1 MIVKII
7 DLQVENN
14 IETHIIFR
22 FGKTALHFAVEHEH
36 TRMVEFLLRQPDIQV
51 DIKVGITC
59 EIMIFD
65 VRLSVSLHNS
75 KTCI

>member
-1 MIVKII
+1 MIKII

-51 DIKVGITC
+51 DIKV
-59 EIMIFD
+59 
-65 VRLSVSLHNS
+65 LHVFYI
-75 KTCI
+75 K